1 MIMNTDGTNKA
12 IGGSKILAIESAG
25 NRQNV
30 EFLQNMEQKTESL
43 KLRYYTWL
51 SRLFIF
57 FATLSCLLMVL
68 SSLSLFRLAPA
79 VTVEPFLIINQNTS
93 KGIVRQEAITSRMA
107 SKTQLMETFI
117 RQYVIVRNTVIN
129 DDMEMRSRWFPGGMV
144 NFLSSPR
151 VFDSFYAGRENV
163 MSGNIEKGLSRE
175 VEIIKIYQQGGSKSS
190 IWKVDFKTYDLY
202 TATASTDMVFSE
214 RYWTASV
221 EAYFFKERM
230 FMGRR
235 LINPMG
241 FTVTRYSQTE
251 VEIL

>member
-1 MIMNTDGTNKA
+1 MINAGSQTKA
-12 IGGSKILAIESAG
+12 VGGSKILAIEG
-25 NRQNV
+25 KGGKQNV
-30 EFLQNMEQKTESL
+30 EFLQSLEQKNESL

-57 FATLSCLLMVL
+57 FAVLSCLFMVL
-68 SSLSLFRLAPA
+68 ASLSLFRLAPA
-79 VTVEPFLIINQNTS
+79 VSVEPFLIINQNTS
-93 KGIVRQEAITSRMA
+93 KGIVRQEAITDRMA

-129 DDMEMRSRWFPGGMV
+129 DTQEMRTRWFPGGMV
-144 NFLSSPR
+144 NFLSAPL
-151 VFDSFYAGRENV
+151 VFDAFYANRESI
-163 MSGNIEKGLSRE
+163 MSSNIEKGLSRE
-175 VEIIKIYQQGGSKSS
+175 VEIIKIYQQGGSKSP

-202 TATASTDMVFSE
+202 AATASTDLVFAE

-221 EAYFFKERM
+221 EAYFFRERM

>member
-1 MIMNTDGTNKA
+1 MINTGGTNKA
-12 IGGSKILAIESAG
+12 IGGSRTLAIGAADMQ
-25 NRQNV
+25 QNI
-30 EFLQNMEQKTESL
+30 EFLQTMEQKTESL

-57 FATLSCLLMVL
+57 FATLSCLFMVL
-68 SSLSLFRLAPA
+68 ASLSLFRLAPA
-79 VTVEPFLIINQNTS
+79 VSVEPFLIINQNTS

-129 DDMEMRSRWFPGGMV
+129 DVQEMRTRWFRGGMV
-144 NFLSSPR
+144 NFLSAPL
-151 VFDSFYAGRENV
+151 VFESFYANRENI
-163 MSGNIEKGLSRE
+163 MSANIEKGLSRE
-175 VEIIKIYQQGGSKSS
+175 VEIIKIYQQGGDKSP

-202 TATASTDMVFSE
+202 AATASTDLVFSE

-221 EAYFFKERM
+221 EAYFFRERM